1 MDRAPGP
8 GETEPRSRA
17 GDSIESTLTLT
28 LSRVRQPSPGGGPGA
43 DGRRRS
49 HLQKFQTYATLIRGS
64 PGEARLSTF
73 GRIIA
78 DARKALG
85 MSQKDLA
92 ARTCKEGGDAISPQ
106 YLNDIEHNRR
116 NPPSEFIIGQL
127 ASHLGL
133 SKEHLIA
140 AAGLWPTDLREKL
153 PQSDPEQI
161 EKAFTA
167 FRRAL
172 KDKR

>member
-1 MDRAPGP
+1 M
-8 GETEPRSRA
+8 S
-17 GDSIESTLTLT
+17 
-28 LSRVRQPSPGGGPGA
+28 
-43 DGRRRS
+43 RRRS
-49 HLQKFQTYATLIRGS
+49 RELETALGQPGSGRGCASLVRVPGCGRLPRGNLQKFETYVTLIRGS
-64 PGEARLSTF
+64 GEGRLSTF

-106 YLNDIEHNRR
+106 YLNDIEHDRR

-127 ASHLGL
+127 ATHLGL
-133 SKEHLIA
+133 SKEHLTA
-140 AAGLWPTDLREKL
+140 AAGLWPSDLREEL
-153 PQSDPEQI
+153 PQSDPEQV

>member
-1 MDRAPGP
+1 MTAALRA
-8 GETEPRSRA
+8 A
-17 GDSIESTLTLT
+17 C
-28 LSRVRQPSPGGGPGA
+28 RQPRVGDRGA
-43 DGRRRS
+43 DGDPMKALAEVPEVR
-49 HLQKFQTYATLIRGS
+49 YADLRIV
-64 PGEARLSTF
+64 GEAGLSTF

-106 YLNDIEHNRR
+106 YLNDIEHDRR

-127 ASHLGL
+127 ARHLGL

-140 AAGLWPTDLREKL
+140 AAGLWPSDLREEL
-153 PQSDPEQI
+153 PQSDPEQV